1 MIPESARAT
10 QAVQRTPLFGT
21 SNETLRF
28 LTHGAICLAGAA
40 NALVAKTLDK
50 QADGTDAAK
59 SP

>member
-1 MIPESARAT
+1 MK
-10 QAVQRTPLFGT
+10 
-21 SNETLRF
+21 LRF